1 MKRSKQRSH
10 LVLTVIIGLT
20 LSAFARS
27 LRVPA
32 LRAVQA
38 VVRLLEAALLRWV
51 AETHL
56 LIRLA
61 LAQWLIP
68 PSRAPPQILRPR
80 TVRSRALGLAAQ
92 VLLAFRGI
100 QPRLP
105 IRAPAIIA
113 IRFPDHQLVLS
124 RVHFRTPPVRHLSLS
139 PSRRLRLPRRF
150 FLDKAPAYRLRRR
163 RFPPPGSS
171 FVNRN
176 IWSTQPLP
184 ASSTCRRL
192 FLPREGASSLHGNCA
207 SAIRPRFIRS
217 D

>member
-61 LAQWLIP
+61 LAQ
-68 PSRAPPQILRPR
+68 
-80 TVRSRALGLAAQ
+80 
-92 VLLAFRGI
+92 
-100 QPRLP
+100 
-105 IRAPAIIA
+105 
-113 IRFPDHQLVLS
+113 
-124 RVHFRTPPVRHLSLS
+124 
-139 PSRRLRLPRRF
+139 
-150 FLDKAPAYRLRRR
+150 
-163 RFPPPGSS
+163 
-171 FVNRN
+171 
-176 IWSTQPLP
+176 
-184 ASSTCRRL
+184 
-192 FLPREGASSLHGNCA
+192 
-207 SAIRPRFIRS
+207 
-217 D
+217 